1 MKVSS
6 VAFSSVTLTL
16 TERRPRPPS
25 LLARYLEREKTE
37 RSERVT
43 RGCYLGVE
51 ESRDDERMNER
62 RTDYLVVV
70 VDAVNDILS
79 DEFED
84 AGVERR
90 GEAALDIHGASAEE
104 ALVE

>member
-1 MKVSS
+1 
-6 VAFSSVTLTL
+6 
-16 TERRPRPPS
+16 
-25 LLARYLEREKTE
+25 
-37 RSERVT
+37 
-43 RGCYLGVE
+43 
-51 ESRDDERMNER
+51 MNER
-62 RTDYLVVV
+62 RTDYLVVVV

>member
-1 MKVSS
+1 M
-6 VAFSSVTLTL
+6 
-16 TERRPRPPS
+16 
-25 LLARYLEREKTE
+25 
-37 RSERVT
+37 T
-43 RGCYLGVE
+43 RGCYLGGE

-84 AGVERR
+84 AGEERR
-90 GEAALDIHGASAEE
+90 YLTYMVQAQKSRPSSSDALCAIQMHFPN
-104 ALVE
+104 VQH